1 MGAQMRGL
9 TPHGVSAAG
18 AGGLAWGSPGGVWP
32 YLPRTRPL
40 GLSAWAGTSDGFQ
53 MWASHLGPPSA
64 GCLFEQRTA
73 STQRAPRSGDGCQA
87 LASRG
92 VSAQQT
98 LIRASGREAA
108 ERGGPRGPR
117 EATRPA
123 LSRGAVASLPGL
135 ERRPPTSGRVEFCT
149 GVRGTSPFGTP
160 TPGPLCFPPRLMP
173 HTLRTYFRNTG
184 FYNFTVRGPLV
195 VPRPPW
201 THAFLHAQA
210 RGEHVPHWV
219 GDTEL
224 QGPVSSRLWR
234 RTGKRCSLEQNPLL
248 LCPQPHPGP

>member
-1 MGAQMRGL
+1 M
-9 TPHGVSAAG
+9 VSRCGPPIWARRQQAAY
-18 AGGLAWGSPGGVWP
+18 LNKDCEHSESPKVRRRLPSPG
-32 YLPRTRPL
+32 
-40 GLSAWAGTSDGFQ
+40 
-53 MWASHLGPPSA
+53 
-64 GCLFEQRTA
+64 EQRSECTA
-73 STQRAPRSGDGCQA
+73 DLNSCVR
-87 LASRG
+87 
-92 VSAQQT
+92 
-98 LIRASGREAA
+98 GREAA

-149 GVRGTSPFGTP
+149 GVGGTSPFSTP

-210 RGEHVPHWV
+210 GGEHVPHWV